1 MSDYGKTFSK
11 LAQHFALKSTNRS
24 TFFRGNSASWLN
36 KCMHGQ
42 PRSWVQY
49 STSHAYCHYVV
60 LLSQNGLRSNLR
72 EYIFL
77 KISWRIMLPD
87 PPSLAFISMHT

>member
-24 TFFRGNSASWLN
+24 TFFRGNSATWLN

-42 PRSWVQY
+42 PKIGCNTPQAMYIATTLCFCPKMASEAI
-49 STSHAYCHYVV
+49 S
-60 LLSQNGLRSNLR
+60 GNL
-72 EYIFL
+72 F
-77 KISWRIMLPD
+77 S
-87 PPSLAFISMHT
+87 